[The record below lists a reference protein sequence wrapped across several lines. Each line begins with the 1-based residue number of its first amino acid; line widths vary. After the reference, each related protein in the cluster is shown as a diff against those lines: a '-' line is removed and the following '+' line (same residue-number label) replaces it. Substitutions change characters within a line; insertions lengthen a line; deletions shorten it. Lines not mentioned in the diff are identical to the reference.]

1 MFAWPVGVSW
11 CHWHLNGKHQADIRN
26 PICCEAS
33 ASTASSPC
41 WSKWVHIFVLN
52 RRDDDINLIRDKV
65 TNTLFDPLV
74 DPLFLPWKMQHLSK
88 KLTSCLFCN
97 ICVIFEWPWLS
108 HILPCDGVTEFFFL
122 LQLQGF
128 FVCLSLVFFLSYSL
142 HHPFN
147 HGLEI
152 SGFSLKS
159 EWLSRDWVRNGKA
172 SSWRRTVGI
181 EFFSLP

>member
-108 HILPCDGVTEFFFL
+108 HILPCDGVTEFFFASVTRFFCLFISCLFPFL
-122 LQLQGF
+122 LSPP
-128 FVCLSLVFFLSYSL
+128 SL
-142 HHPFN
+142 
-147 HGLEI
+147 
-152 SGFSLKS
+152 
-159 EWLSRDWVRNGKA
+159 
-172 SSWRRTVGI
+172 
-181 EFFSLP
+181 